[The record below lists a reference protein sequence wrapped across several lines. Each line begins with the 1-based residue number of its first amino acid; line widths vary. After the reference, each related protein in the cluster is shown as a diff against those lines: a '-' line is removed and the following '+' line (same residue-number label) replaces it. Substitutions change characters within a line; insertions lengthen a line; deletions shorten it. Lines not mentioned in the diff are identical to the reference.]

1 MRISDWSSDVCSSD
15 LYGRD
20 YYTRH
25 DYEGVDKE
33 AAEAL
38 MAELRG
44 RLGKLPGKRFAGLT
58 VSAADDF
65 AYTDPVDGSTASGQ
79 GLRVF
84 FAENAR
90 AVLRLSGTGTVGAT
104 LRVTLQ
110 RFGDHPGRL
119 QARKHVVEG
128 KDGAVG

>member
-1 MRISDWSSDVCSSD
+1 
-15 LYGRD
+15 
-20 YYTRH
+20 
-25 DYEGVDKE
+25 
-33 AAEAL
+33 

-58 VSAADDF
+58 VSAADDL

-79 GLRVF
+79 GLRIF

-104 LRVTLQ
+104 LRVYLE
-110 RFGDHPGRL
+110 RVGEEPARL
-119 QARKHVVEG
+119 QGEPQESHRPVDRAVGVRQKRMEG
-128 KDGAVG
+128 KEGAVTV

>member
-1 MRISDWSSDVCSSD
+1 
-15 LYGRD
+15 
-20 YYTRH
+20 
-25 DYEGVDKE
+25 
-33 AAEAL
+33 

-79 GLRVF
+79 GLCIF

-104 LRVTLQ
+104 LRVYPE
-110 RFGDHPGRL
+110 RFEDDPVRLEDAPQERLATVIAAVEEIAGIATRLGRDRPEEIGR
-119 QARKHVVEG
+119 APV
-128 KDGAVG
+128 

>member
-104 LRVTLQ
+104 LRVYLE
-110 RFGDHPGRL
+110 RFEDDPARL
-119 QARKHVVEG
+119 QDRKSTR
-128 KDGAVG
+128 